1 MDPAGSSLGLNDIK
15 EAGGLRSPPFL
26 YRIHMSNHINDR
38 IIVRILGATTALLTG
53 IFIAEKFIYG
63 SILGI
68 ELTIIL
74 LIMENILTKRIDH
87 EKIERNSRNSFK
99 VYRKR

>member
-1 MDPAGSSLGLNDIK
+1 
-15 EAGGLRSPPFL
+15 
-26 YRIHMSNHINDR
+26 MSNHINDR

-87 EKIERNSRNSFK
+87 EKIERNSRNSSK